1 MAKDALGHGSDP
13 RGGYQNIDQNLR
25 GPGKH
30 VGYGLG
36 DVWRIG
42 KGGSGYRAVGQKSN
56 TSFGAP
62 TLREVSA
69 VLAQNHPKSVPVA
82 THPGTPTRP
91 AIGKFEFEHI
101 VKGKPIR

>member
-1 MAKDALGHGSDP
+1 MAKDAQGHGSES
-13 RGGYQNIDQNLR
+13 RGGYQNIDKNLR

-36 DVWRIG
+36 DVWRISNN
-42 KGGSGYRAVGQKSN
+42 GGGYRAVGQKSG

-69 VLAQNHPKSVPVA
+69 TLAQNHPKSVPVDI
-82 THPGTPTRP
+82 HPGTPPRP
-91 AIGKFEFEHI
+91 AVGKFEFEHI
-101 VKGKPIR
+101 IKGNPIR